1 MSKRQARQPIYLRTA
16 RLVDPATGHQVS
28 ALVPAG
34 AADVEMIR
42 ERGVTIG
49 QMLRADL
56 TKPRNPEFHRLA
68 HALGDLVRK
77 NIEGFEE
84 CTAHGAIKRLQEVS
98 GIGCDITRTEIPS
111 VGVLVSKQPRSI
123 AFDSMDQGE
132 FFELVRSLC
141 RFIAERYW
149 PQCTAEEVE
158 QMVEL
163 MPLEG
168 A

>member
-1 MSKRQARQPIYLRTA
+1 MTKTKRQPVYLRA
-16 RLVDPATGHQVS
+16 VRLVDPATGQQVS
-28 ALVPAG
+28 AMVPAC
-34 AADVEMIR
+34 AADAEMIR

-68 HALGDLVRK
+68 HALGDLVRR
-77 NIEGFEE
+77 NLDGFSD

-98 GIGCDITRTEIPS
+98 GIACDVTRTEIPG

-123 AFDSMDQGE
+123 AYDSMDQGE
-132 FFELVRSLC
+132 FYELVHSLC
-141 RFIAERYW
+141 KFIVERYW

-158 QMVEL
+158 QMIEL

>member
-1 MSKRQARQPIYLRTA
+1 MSKRQPVYLRTA
-16 RLVDPATGHQVS
+16 RLIDPATGQQVS

-34 AADVEMIR
+34 HADAQAIR

-68 HALGDLVRK
+68 HALGDLVCK
-77 NIEGFEE
+77 NIDGYSD
-84 CTAHGAIKRLQEVS
+84 CTAHGAIKRLQERS
-98 GIGCDITRTEIPS
+98 GIGCEVTRTEIPE
-111 VGVLVSKQPRSI
+111 VGVLVSKKPKSI

-132 FFELVRSLC
+132 FYELVRSLC
-141 RFIAERYW
+141 RYIAERYW

-158 QMVEL
+158 EMIEL

-168 A
+168 VA

>member
-1 MSKRQARQPIYLRTA
+1 MSKKARQPLYLRTV
-16 RLVDPATGHQVS
+16 RLVDPATGQQVS

-34 AADVEMIR
+34 AADAEAIR

-77 NIEGFEE
+77 NIDGFSDT
-84 CTAHGAIKRLQEVS
+84 TAHGAIKRLQEQS
-98 GIGCDITRTEIPS
+98 GIGCDVTRTDIPGL
-111 VGVLVSKQPRSI
+111 GVLVSKQPKSI

-132 FFELVRSLC
+132 FYELVRSLC

-158 QMVEL
+158 AMVDL
-163 MPLEG
+163 MPGEV